1 MIEIRNVSKTFY
13 MKDSEIHAVDDVSLK
28 IADGEIYGVIGY
40 SGAGKST
47 LVRCINFLET
57 PDSGEIMIGGFG
69 TISARKGKLYYIP
82 EGASSKPEN
91 AKPVSEKD
99 LNRMRRSIGMI
110 FQHFNLL
117 DRSTVFDNV
126 AFPLKKSGKSKEEIR
141 SKVAEL
147 LNLVGLTEKAGSY
160 PSELSGGQKQRVA
173 IARALANDPK
183 ILLSDE
189 ATSALDPDV
198 TESILKLL
206 KELNRKLGLTIVLI
220 THEMA
225 VIKEICNEVAVME
238 NGEIVETGHVYDVF
252 NLPTS
257 DIATSFVES
266 SSGLKRIDKLFAGRS
281 PLVQKTEAGDVLVR
295 LVFAGPSA
303 DEALIT
309 ETAKETGCRV
319 NIVLANIDLL
329 EEKPLGSMIVMIKG
343 TKEQTAA
350 AVKKLKD
357 SGVRVEEVADDDV
370 RTEEEQ

>member
-1 MIEIRNVSKTFY
+1 MIELKNINKTFVT
-13 MKDSEIHAVDDVSLK
+13 KEATVHAVKNATLS
-28 IADGEIYGVIGY
+28 IGEGEIYGVIGY

-47 LVRCINFLET
+47 LVRCINLLEI
-57 PDSGEIMIGGFG
+57 PESGSLHIDGFG
-69 TISARKGKLYYIP
+69 TVTMEPGKKKPEFEPENGSGKRPLTDKDLRQLRKG
-82 EGASSKPEN
+82 
-91 AKPVSEKD
+91 
-99 LNRMRRSIGMI
+99 IGMI

-117 DRSTVFDNV
+117 DRSTVYDNV
-126 AFPLKKSGKSKEEIR
+126 AFPLKKSGKTKEEIKA
-141 SKVAEL
+141 KVAEL
-147 LNLVGLTEKAGSY
+147 LKLVGLTEKANSY

-183 ILLSDE
+183 ILRSDE

-206 KELNRKLGLTIVLI
+206 KELNQKLGLTIVLI
-220 THEMA
+220 THGMA

-252 NLPTS
+252 NLPKS

-266 SSGLKRIDKLFAGRS
+266 SSGLKRIDKLFAGNS
-281 PLVQKTEAGDVLVR
+281 PLVKKTEPGDVLVR
-295 LVFAGPSA
+295 LVFAGPCA

-343 TKEQTAA
+343 SKEQTAA
-350 AVKKLKD
+350 AVNKLKN
-357 SGVRVEEVADDDV
+357 SGVRVEEVTDEDV
-370 RTEEEQ
+370 RKEEEES

>member
-117 DRSTVFDNV
+117 DHSTVYENV
-126 AFPLKKSGKSKEEIR
+126 AFPLRYSGKSKAEIDA
-141 SKVAEL
+141 KVKEL
-147 LNLVGLTEKAGSY
+147 LNLVDLGDRLNSY

-206 KELNRKLGLTIVLI
+206 KDLNQKLGVTIVMI

-225 VIKEICNEVAVME
+225 VIKEICQRVAVME
-238 NGEIVETGHVYDVF
+238 NGKVVEEGPVYDIFSHPVE
-252 NLPTS
+252 PITKR
-257 DIATSFVES
+257 FVS
-266 SSGLKRIDKLFAGRS
+266 KSSGLGNVNRLLSEDS
-281 PLVQKTEAGDVLVR
+281 TLVR
-295 LVFAGPSA
+295 TDKDSRLLKLQF
-303 DEALIT
+303 DENSVGDAMISMVSRKFEVDL
-309 ETAKETGCRV
+309 
-319 NIVLANIDLL
+319 NIVIANVEMLQG
-329 EEKPLGSMIVMIKG
+329 KPLGGMIVLIRGDRSKIGEAIEFMKSC
-343 TKEQTAA
+343 Q
-350 AVKKLKD
+350 VQ
-357 SGVRVEEVADDDV
+357 VEAIENE
-370 RTEEEQ
+370 RIS

>member
-1 MIEIRNVSKTFY
+1 MIELKNISKTFVT
-13 MKDSEIHAVDDVSLK
+13 KEATVHAVKNATLS
-28 IADGEIYGVIGY
+28 IAEGEIYGVIGY

-47 LVRCINFLET
+47 LVRCINLLEV
-57 PDSGEIMIGGFG
+57 PESGTLSIDGFG
-69 TISARKGKLYYIP
+69 TVTMQPGKK
-82 EGASSKPEN
+82 KPDFEP
-91 AKPVSEKD
+91 ADGSGKRALTEKD
-99 LNRMRRSIGMI
+99 LQRLRKGIGMI

-147 LNLVGLTEKAGSY
+147 LNLVGLTEKANSY

-189 ATSALDPDV
+189 ATRALDPDV

-281 PLVQKTEAGDVLVR
+281 PLVQKTEPGDVLVR

-357 SGVRVEEVADDDV
+357 SGVRVEEVVDDDV
-370 RTEEEQ
+370 RKEEEQ